1 MTRIP
6 RRVTLPPSRRSPS
19 KAGAGAVVLAP
30 WGAPRKVPLTDQKMK
45 DRSNGA
51 EGDHRTMASELLSV
65 APFLSE
71 LSREELTG
79 LADAVAVASYG
90 VGEVVVEEGS
100 PGESLFIVSKGILTV
115 RTTGPEGNQVT
126 VGTLTAGDFFGEIS
140 LLLGLPRTATVVAE
154 SDAICLEIGKED
166 WRYLQRLHPR
176 LRAVL
181 LEALQARAANS
192 VEAVVEDYRRRKAG
206 GRTGD

>member
-1 MTRIP
+1 
-6 RRVTLPPSRRSPS
+6 
-19 KAGAGAVVLAP
+19 
-30 WGAPRKVPLTDQKMK
+30 
-45 DRSNGA
+45 
-51 EGDHRTMASELLSV
+51 MASELLSV

-71 LSREELTG
+71 LSREELAG

-115 RTTGPEGNQVT
+115 RTTGPEGHQVA
-126 VGTLTAGDFFGEIS
+126 VGTLAAGDFFGEIS
-140 LLLGLPRTATVVAE
+140 LLLGLPRAATVIAE

-166 WRYLQRLHPR
+166 WSRLQRLHPR
-176 LRAVL
+176 LQAIL
-181 LEALQARAANS
+181 QEALQVRAANS

-206 GRTGD
+206 GGRTGD